1 MLKDFSYCLV
11 QVPKFSVPS
20 GRVIMCHVKLCE
32 QSSTME
38 KKSNIPMLNNN
49 GPSIEP
55 WGTPDRILYQEL
67 YVSDILVLC
76 LREVR

>member
-1 MLKDFSYCLV
+1 MMKN
-11 QVPKFSVPS
+11 
-20 GRVIMCHVKLCE
+20 
-32 QSSTME
+32 
-38 KKSNIPMLNNN
+38 KSHMSMLNNN

-55 WGTPDRILYQEL
+55 WGTPDRISCHEL

>member
-1 MLKDFSYCLV
+1 MTKN
-11 QVPKFSVPS
+11 
-20 GRVIMCHVKLCE
+20 
-32 QSSTME
+32 
-38 KKSNIPMLNNN
+38 KSHMSMLNNN

-55 WGTPDRILYQEL
+55 WGTPDRISYHEL